1 MRAIWKGHIRFSLVT
16 IPIQIFSAINTT
28 ESISFNQLHKTDHGR
43 IGYEKKCKK
52 CGKTVGMDEIIKG
65 FEYSADQYVIIEQED
80 LSKIKLKSTKII
92 EIEGFVNSSEIHPM
106 MYEVPYFIGPDGD
119 VAAKAYAL
127 LRSTLSETGK
137 MGIGKVVI
145 RDREDIVMISPFE
158 NGLVMYKL
166 RYPQELR
173 KISDVPLM
181 DGVTADKE
189 QLKLAH
195 TLVDSMS
202 TSIKDIEI
210 KDRYKEAVRELVQA
224 KVEGKEIVLAK
235 EEVQPV
241 TDIMTAL
248 KQSLEM
254 AKKEKLPME
263 KAKGQKK
270 KAETTAKKIRKQK
283 QA

>member
-28 ESISFNQLHKTDHGR
+28 ESISFNQLHKADNGR

-52 CGKTVGMDEIIKG
+52 CGKTVSMDEIIKG
-65 FEYSADQYVIIEQED
+65 FEYSADQYVIIEADD

-173 KISDVPLM
+173 NIQDVPLM
-181 DGVTADKE
+181 DGVVADKE

-195 TLVDSMS
+195 TLVNSMS
-202 TSIKDIEI
+202 ASIKDIEI
-210 KDRYKEAVRELVQA
+210 RDRYKDAVRELVQA
-224 KVEGKEIVLAK
+224 KVEGKEIVIAK

-241 TDIMTAL
+241 TDIMSAL
-248 KQSLEM
+248 KQSLEL

-263 KAKGQKK
+263 KAKGGKK
-270 KAETTAKKIRKQK
+270 KLESAKKLQKQK

>member
-28 ESISFNQLHKTDHGR
+28 ESVSFNQLHKTDHGR

-52 CGKTVGMDEIIKG
+52 CGKVVAMDEIIKG
-65 FEYSADQYVIIEQED
+65 FEYSADQYVIIDPED
-80 LSKIKLKSTKII
+80 LGKIKLKSTKII
-92 EIEGFVNSSEIHPM
+92 EIEGFVDASEIHPM

-119 VAAKAYAL
+119 VAAKAYSL
-127 LRSTLSETGK
+127 LKSTLKETGK

-145 RDREDIVMISPFE
+145 RDREDVVMISPFE

-173 KISDVPLM
+173 NIQDIPLL
-181 DGVTADKE
+181 DGAAADKE

-195 TLVDSMS
+195 TLVNSMS

-210 KDRYKEAVRELVQA
+210 RDRYKDAVRELVQA
-224 KVEGKEIVLAK
+224 KVEGKEIVVSK

-241 TDIMTAL
+241 TDIMSAL
-248 KQSLEM
+248 KQSLEL
-254 AKKEKLPME
+254 AKKERLPME
-263 KAKGQKK
+263 KAKGEKK
-270 KAETTAKKIRKQK
+270 KLDTAKKIRKQK

>member
-52 CGKTVGMDEIIKG
+52 CGQTVSMDEIIKG
-65 FEYSADQYVIIEQED
+65 FEYSADQYVIIEPDD

-92 EIEGFVNSSEIHPM
+92 EIEGFVNSSEVHPM
-106 MYEVPYFIGPDGD
+106 MYEVPYYMGPDGE

-127 LRSTLSETGK
+127 LRSTLMETGK

-166 RYPQELR
+166 RYPQEL
-173 KISDVPLM
+173 KNIQDVPLM
-181 DGVTADKE
+181 DGAVADKE

-195 TLVDSMS
+195 TLVNSMS

-210 KDRYKEAVRELVQA
+210 RDRYKDAVRELVQA
-224 KVEGKEIVLAK
+224 KVEGKEIVVSK

-241 TDIMTAL
+241 TDIMSAL
-248 KQSLEM
+248 KQSLEL

-270 KAETTAKKIRKQK
+270 KLDSAKKLRKK